1 MRGNN
6 FEGRAGK
13 LKSEDGFGRE
23 REVFFTVAPFC
34 GEKGLFGKKTAV
46 EQGKSRE
53 KRTERQKIEQKKKE
67 NRRKSEKRKIEKNYK
82 KENRKNWKNINWKE
96 N

>member
-1 MRGNN
+1 MRGRAGQRRRGRPVWGEKRHFQAQDGLRGIN

-53 KRTERQKIEQKKKE
+53 KRTD
-67 NRRKSEKRKIEKNYK
+67 RK
-82 KENRKNWKNINWKE
+82 
-96 N
+96 